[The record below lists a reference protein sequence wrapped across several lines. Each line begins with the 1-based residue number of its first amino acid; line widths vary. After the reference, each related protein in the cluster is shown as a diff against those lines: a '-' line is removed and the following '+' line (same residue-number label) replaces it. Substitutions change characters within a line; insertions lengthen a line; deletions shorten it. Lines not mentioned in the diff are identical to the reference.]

1 MTNEELATWVREHP
15 DTPEA
20 SALKAWAEDRE
31 IFHDLKW
38 GSTPEAERWRKIME
52 GVLASVAPSK
62 PPGALWRGAAGPDA
76 PGWLAAIRKDG
87 GALVASPGDS
97 FSLVR
102 DISEKGYLD
111 AGGFLMRLD
120 EIDGAIDMA
129 PVFAVTGGK
138 GSRESEWVLPGG
150 TRLALVGESVETVDI
165 SGQKADVP
173 VVLNGKSPTMND
185 LEKDI
190 RKLRERRGGN
200 GGYYD
205 RVFETPAPG
214 AKFPRPQ
221 RSGPCRDG
229 LHPREI
235 SGRETPG
242 SRPRGRGV
250 MSGVRIRRYPYA
262 AFVQILT
269 PPLRPTG
276 GTPLFCELHQ
286 PLTPVHA
293 TFLTRN
299 LTFLGLGRI
308 LHFPQPLQS
317 LHCLARD
324 HPVVDARNC
333 ARNKNPPH
341 TERPS

>member
-1 MTNEELATWVREHP
+1 MSSICPSGLTAAFIAATKRDVSVKMTNEELATWVREHP

-165 SGQKADVP
+165 GGQKADVP
-173 VVLNGKSPTMND
+173 VVLMGKVEP
-185 LEKDI
+185 
-190 RKLRERRGGN
+190 
-200 GGYYD
+200 
-205 RVFETPAPG
+205 
-214 AKFPRPQ
+214 
-221 RSGPCRDG
+221 
-229 LHPREI
+229 
-235 SGRETPG
+235 
-242 SRPRGRGV
+242 
-250 MSGVRIRRYPYA
+250 
-262 AFVQILT
+262 
-269 PPLRPTG
+269 
-276 GTPLFCELHQ
+276 
-286 PLTPVHA
+286 
-293 TFLTRN
+293 
-299 LTFLGLGRI
+299 
-308 LHFPQPLQS
+308 
-317 LHCLARD
+317 
-324 HPVVDARNC
+324 
-333 ARNKNPPH
+333 
-341 TERPS
+341 